1 LEPTRVSARLTDL
14 LHLERPPVALVFTDE
29 PPQAVAQPA
38 GPVPSACSFW
48 REAERGVFYAPAEN
62 HFNCPVGAM
71 VMGFELPAEI
81 SEQLGGLVESMCQQ
95 GYLALEE
102 PAKIP
107 TMDSRHR
114 GIVYGP
120 LAEIPAPPDV
130 ILMWLSP
137 LQAMIY
143 SEATGSANWTGA
155 LMEVSG
161 RPACAALP
169 KAVGRHE
176 PGLSL
181 GCAGMRTFTAISE
194 DRMLAVLPGSEA
206 EEFVAALE
214 RIVSANATMGA
225 YYQDKVTQLSS
236 PPG

>member
-1 LEPTRVSARLTDL
+1 M
-14 LHLERPPVALVFTDE
+14 ALVFTAE
-29 PPQAVAQPA
+29 PPPGMAQPA

-71 VMGFELPAEI
+71 VMGFDLPAQV
-81 SEQLGGLVESMCQQ
+81 SQQLGGLVESMCQQ

-107 TMDSRHR
+107 AMPGHSS
-114 GIVYGP
+114 GIIYGP
-120 LAEIPAPPDV
+120 LAEMSAQPDV

-137 LQAMIY
+137 SQAMIY
-143 SEATGSANWTGA
+143 SEATGSASWAGA

-161 RPACAALP
+161 RPGCAALP
-169 KAVGRHE
+169 KAVSRYE

-181 GCAGMRTFTAISE
+181 GCTGMRTFTAISD

-214 RIVSANATMGA
+214 RVVSANVSMGA
-225 YYQDKVTQLSS
+225 YYQEKVTQLAS